1 VKVLPVPVR
10 AHRAVQDA
18 LLSHGWEGDLASV
31 TEGGLAPAAFHVTEL
46 PPQTIEAMV
55 PLAARLGLEL
65 VTGDDWILL
74 AGPRSRLGAFA
85 RPWVQPEPVRAL
97 AEAIGMA
104 MPADGPPPWRHAAG
118 SIALDRP
125 VIVGII
131 NVTPDSFSP
140 ASRVGATEEA
150 VALAHRLVGGG
161 ATVLDVGGESTRPG
175 AASVRPPEESG
186 RVVPVIEALHAS
198 FPEVTLSVD
207 TMHAGTA
214 RAALAAGAGIVN
226 DVTAGRHDPPLLGVV
241 AEHGAGVVLSHSRG
255 AAGTLADLSHLA
267 EEADVVSVV
276 CRELLGARDAALA
289 AGIAPE
295 CIALDP
301 GFGFGKSPEQNLRL
315 LDALDAVVSLGHPVM
330 VGMSR
335 KRFLGAFSGRDL
347 DDRDRATAAAC
358 AIAADRGAHLFRVHD
373 AHAVR
378 DALAVAGALPG

>member
-1 VKVLPVPVR
+1 MKVLPVPVR

-31 TEGGLAPAAFHVTEL
+31 TDGGLAPAAFHVTDL
-46 PPQTIEAMV
+46 SPQAIEAMV

-74 AGPRSRLGAFA
+74 SGPRSRLGAFA
-85 RPWVQPEPVRAL
+85 RPWMQPEPVRAL

-104 MPADGPPPWRHAAG
+104 MPPDGHPTWRHARG
-118 SIALDRP
+118 TIALARP

-140 ASRVGATEEA
+140 ASRVGAVEEA
-150 VALAHRLVGGG
+150 IALADRLVAGG
-161 ATVLDVGGESTRPG
+161 ATLLDVGGESTRPG
-175 AASVRPPEESG
+175 AAPVDPPGEAV
-186 RVVPVIEALHAS
+186 RVVPVIEALHAT
-198 FPEVTLSVD
+198 FPEVTLSID

-214 RAALAAGAGIVN
+214 RAALAAGASVVN
-226 DVTAGRHDPPLLGVV
+226 DVTAGRHDARLLGVV
-241 AEHGAGVVLSHSRG
+241 AEQGAGVVLSHSRG
-255 AAGTLADLSHLA
+255 AAGTLADLKHLDG
-267 EEADVVSVV
+267 EADVVSAV
-276 CRELLGARDAALA
+276 CRELLAARDAAVA
-289 AGIAPE
+289 AGIVPE

-315 LDALDAVVSLGHPVM
+315 LDALDAIVALGHPVM

-335 KRFLGAFSGRDL
+335 KRFLGVVSGREL

-358 AIAADRGAHLFRVHD
+358 ALAADRGAHLFRVHD
-373 AHAVR
+373 ANAVR
-378 DALAVAGALPG
+378 DALAVAGALSG